1 IRYKDI
7 NADGQIDNL
16 DFIMTNYSD
25 VPTSY
30 YGFGTQVSYSNFDIS
45 LQFQGVGGRTI
56 QINDLVNSGSQST
69 GYINQFSK
77 DAWVGTNGTATGIY
91 PRATIGDRGN
101 NTASSTFWLR
111 DGDYLRLKTAEIG
124 YTFPAG
130 LLKRAKINSCRFYV
144 SGFNLLTF
152 SKLND
157 LPIDPEIPT
166 SGYGSN
172 YPYITTFAAGLS
184 LNF

>member
-1 IRYKDI
+1 
-7 NADGQIDNL
+7 
-16 DFIMTNYSD
+16 M
-25 VPTSY
+25 
-30 YGFGTQVSYSNFDIS
+30 
-45 LQFQGVGGRTI
+45 
-56 QINDLVNSGSQST
+56 VNSGSQST

-77 DAWVGTNGTATGIY
+77 DAWVGSNGTASGIY

-152 SKLND
+152 SKLNE
-157 LPIDPEIPT
+157 LPIDPEITT

-172 YPYITTFAAGLS
+172 YPYMTTFAAGLS